1 MAVRSRRRK
10 RRGPRDD
17 FCRPASPYRVLR
29 ADAGGV
35 RLDQTRGD
43 AGQVAH
49 LEIPAQDTRSA
60 REFWGGL
67 FGWEWQQFE
76 GPSEYHMTRIDDRSG
91 AAIMA
96 AR

>member
-1 MAVRSRRRK
+1 M
-10 RRGPRDD
+10 
-17 FCRPASPYRVLR
+17 
-29 ADAGGV
+29 
-35 RLDQTRGD
+35 
-43 AGQVAH
+43 AH

-76 GPSEYHMTRIDDRSG
+76 GPSEYHMTRIDARSG

>member
-1 MAVRSRRRK
+1 
-10 RRGPRDD
+10 
-17 FCRPASPYRVLR
+17 VLR